1 MKTIRDYI
9 QAALYSKPGGD
20 ALRVG
25 DAVTVDG
32 LRGRGVVTKRTG
44 RRLIVSFRNGWK
56 VERDQDA
63 VHKI

>member
-9 QAALYSKPGGD
+9 KAVLYSKPGGY

-32 LRGRGVVTKRTG
+32 LRGRGVITKRIG
-44 RRLIVSFRNGWK
+44 KRLVVSFRNGWK
-56 VERDQDA
+56 VERDQNA